1 MNPRYEQNRQ
11 IRSYIGRL
19 VLIFLWMGWMPG
31 LGAESRPSY
40 EIVITPNVASGIAFV
55 GEVVDYQITVQNRME
70 PKRDA
75 ELIVSIQ
82 APGQEARLERWNLS
96 LESGGKIEKTL
107 SLPTTSR
114 GYWSLLVTLRS
125 DGRLLARRESALA
138 VVEKLPNYGRMDARS
153 FFGTMF
159 NRDPE
164 AAQRIGIKCER
175 QQAVWEWLSP
185 AESAYTWEK
194 LDARVTELRKH
205 GIGVVLVIRPE
216 IPPKWAKWKSV
227 EELSK
232 PELLPYFQK
241 FTKDVVERY
250 RGQVAAIEVVNE
262 PDLECARKASGK
274 VPIPHIYAI
283 LLKTAYETIKGIAP
297 ELPVIG
303 LDVSGVDFPHLG
315 FSQATLAEV
324 PAAMNI
330 MGGHPYTGSRYLGSD
345 AKAESPDAIQTAGR
359 FAAMAELMK
368 KHGLKPRIW
377 STEFGW
383 GLHKDEPLTSPSTE
397 LLAAYLA
404 QAMAMARS
412 VPEVEK
418 LFWFSMFFPGYEGGF
433 TYGMFHGNPPNSY
446 PTPGAAAYATCAR
459 FLDDVRFVR
468 AFPLGDFGKVLR
480 FADQRNGEGIFL
492 LWLSEPKSVGG
503 EILMALTEKNLN
515 ILEINDGYG
524 RAITGD
530 WVVRALPLYVR
541 VAGIEADRLEKAI
554 RSAPQQ
560 ARETLLIEHAYLT
573 DVSLLNVDVV
583 NNSGESCS
591 VKLFPKDKPDLAK
604 SRKLP
609 MGSSMVTL
617 SLSAPLAGKGE
628 IPLELLQE
636 ASGKKITFLYTY
648 DLTPIAKLAPVKID
662 GRLDEITGLKSL
674 VLENR
679 EAVSPHDP
687 GVDWNG
693 PKDLSMEVWTGWT
706 LEGLYLAVKVTD
718 DIATE
723 ASTKEAQ
730 FWQKDSLQIGWDMG
744 SRADS
749 GYDSRCVELGV
760 FRTATG
766 TGVYQTYPDSR
777 ARDDVAVS
785 SRREEGVTI
794 YEMSVPWSALNF
806 PDAANGRVFRMNLI
820 ANDNDGR
827 GRKCWIGLTPG
838 IGEGKRPAAFRQW
851 VLAPSSSSPFTL
863 TKTPPEATRGAGGT
877 QSRAAQSS
885 P

>member
-1 MNPRYEQNRQ
+1 M
-11 IRSYIGRL
+11 
-19 VLIFLWMGWMPG
+19 IFLWAGWMQG
-31 LGAESRPSY
+31 LAAESRPGW
-40 EIVITPNVASGIAFV
+40 EIVITPNVPSGVAFV
-55 GEVVDYQITVQNRME
+55 GEAVDYQIAVQNKSE
-70 PKRDA
+70 QKKTV
-75 ELIVSIQ
+75 ELTASIQ
-82 APGQEARLERWNLS
+82 APGEAARQERWSLS
-96 LESGGKIEKTL
+96 FENAGKIEKKL
-107 SLPTTSR
+107 SLPTTAR
-114 GYWSLLVTLRS
+114 GYWSILVTLQ
-125 DGRLLARRESALA
+125 DQGQIVARQESALT

-153 FFGTMF
+153 FFGSMF

-185 AESAYTWEK
+185 AENTYNWKS
-194 LDARVTELRKH
+194 LDGRVTELRQH

-216 IPPKWAKWKSV
+216 MPPKWAKWKSV
-227 EELSK
+227 EELTK
-232 PELLPYFQK
+232 PEYLPAFQQ

-262 PDLECARKASGK
+262 PDLECARKSSGK
-274 VPIPHIYAI
+274 IPISRIYAI
-283 LLKTAYETIKGIAP
+283 LLKTAYETIKGVAP

-315 FSQATLAEV
+315 FSEATLAEV

-368 KHGLKPRIW
+368 KHELKPRIW

-383 GLHKDEPLTSPSTE
+383 GLHKDEPLTSPATE

-404 QAMAMARS
+404 QAMALARS

-468 AFPLGDFGKVLR
+468 TFPLGEFGKVLR
-480 FADQRNGEGIFL
+480 FADNRNGDGVFL

-503 EILMALTEKNLN
+503 EIQIALREKNFN
-515 ILEINDGYG
+515 GLEINDGFG
-524 RAITGD
+524 RVVSGD
-530 WVVRALPLYVR
+530 WTVRALPLFVR
-541 VAGIEADRLEKAI
+541 VQGGEADRLEKAI
-554 RSAPQQ
+554 RSAPLR
-560 ARETLLIEHAYLT
+560 ARETLLIERAYLT
-573 DVSLLNVDVV
+573 DVAHLNIDVV
-583 NNSGESCS
+583 NNSGEPCS
-591 VKLFPKDKPDLAK
+591 IKLFPTNRPELGQ

-609 MGSSMVTL
+609 TGSSVVTL

-636 ASGKKITFLYTY
+636 SSGKKITFPFSY
-648 DLTPIAKLAPVKID
+648 DLTPIAKLTSVKMD
-662 GRLDEITGLKSL
+662 GRLDEVAGLKSL

-693 PKDLSMEVWTGWT
+693 AKDLSMEVWTGWIS
-706 LEGLYLAVKVTD
+706 EGLYLAVKVTD
-718 DIATE
+718 DVATE
-723 ASTKEAQ
+723 SRAGDAQ

-766 TGVYQTYPDSR
+766 AGVYQTYPTSR
-777 ARDDVAVS
+777 AREDVAVS
-785 SRREEGVTI
+785 SRRDEGVTI
-794 YEMSVPWSALNF
+794 YEMLIPWTVLNF
-806 PDAANGRVFRMNLI
+806 PNVTNGRVFRMNLI

-827 GRKCWIGLTPG
+827 GRKCWIGITPG
-838 IGEGKRPAAFRQW
+838 IGEGKRPSAFRQW
-851 VLAPSSSSPFTL
+851 VLEPSAAASPFTT
-863 TKTPPEATRGAGGT
+863 TKTPPEATRGAGDV
-877 QSRAAQSS
+877 QSRAAQ